1 MSEILNSAAE
11 LKPENRL
18 HNLDAVRGFASSWVA
33 LFHFATWIQE
43 SWAYSFMA
51 IGHHGVQ
58 VFFIVSGLVIP
69 YSMARA
75 GYKLQSF
82 GGFVAKRLVRL
93 HPPYLVAFAITY
105 ALFYLSQKMGA
116 PPSVYVDLSLTGI
129 FTHVFLLNN
138 YLDRYWLSPVYW
150 TLAVELQFYLSIAL
164 LFSYA
169 MSART
174 VFAYGLTALS
184 LIAAWTFPEVLLLK
198 NIQYFLAGLFIARY
212 SLGKLNATE
221 GYLVWGVL
229 SVHTLAYEGFGPGF
243 FVLLLTPAAILTPFS
258 WPNWLGFLGTISY
271 SLYLLHGPLGQ
282 RVISQ
287 LIKLHDDFVFRHIAV
302 IAGFGASV
310 LFSYLFYLW
319 IEKPFQKLSKSI
331 SYKK

>member
-1 MSEILNSAAE
+1 MPESNNIKEV
-11 LKPENRL
+11 KTENRL

-43 SWAYSFMA
+43 SWAYPFMA

-69 YSMARA
+69 YSMERA
-75 GYKLQSF
+75 GYQLKSF

-105 ALFYLSQKMGA
+105 ALFYLAQKMGS
-116 PPSVYVDLSLTGI
+116 PPSIYVDLSLTGI

-164 LFSYA
+164 VFTYA
-169 MSART
+169 MGSRV
-174 VFAYGLTALS
+174 VFAFGLAAIS
-184 LIAAWTFPEVLLLK
+184 LVAAWTFPEVLLLK

-212 SLGKLNATE
+212 SLGKLTKEE
-221 GYLVWGVL
+221 GYSVWAAL
-229 SVHTLAYEGFGPGF
+229 LTHTLIYEGFGTGF
-243 FVLLLTPAAILTPFS
+243 FVLLLTPVAILVPFS
-258 WPNWLGFLGTISY
+258 WPKWLSFLGTISY

-287 LIKLHDDFVFRHIAV
+287 LVKLNDDFIFRHIAV